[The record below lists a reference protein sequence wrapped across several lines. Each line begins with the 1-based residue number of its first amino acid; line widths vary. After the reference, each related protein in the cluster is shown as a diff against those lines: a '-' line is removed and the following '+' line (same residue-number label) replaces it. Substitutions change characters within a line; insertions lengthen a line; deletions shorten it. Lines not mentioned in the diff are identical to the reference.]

1 MRDISGELQERANLF
16 AEQIN
21 AHEAQ
26 FAKLIDQLKREHD
39 QRREDLKTELEV
51 VNRLLDLELRWFSSA
66 PAAPTVQTPE
76 AVHQAVHQPAQQSAP
91 QTPQHLAHQPVQ
103 DSSHRPQFQPQTQ
116 PEQPLAD
123 FLVSKLNEV
132 GVLSR
137 DDLRRLALKEGYFA
151 DADTAERD
159 MHNTLL
165 NVVQAGLIRQLPNGD
180 FAPANIRLRRAM

>member
-103 DSSHRPQFQPQTQ
+103 DNSHRPQFQPQTQ

-123 FLVSKLNEV
+123 FLVSRLNEA

>member
-1 MRDISGELQERANLF
+1 MRDIRGELQERANLF

-21 AHEAQ
+21 AHEVQ
-26 FAKLIDQLKREHD
+26 FDKLIDQLQREHD
-39 QRREDLKTELEV
+39 QRREDLKTELEA
-51 VNRLLDLELRWFSSA
+51 VNRLLDIELRRFSSA

-76 AVHQAVHQPAQQSAP
+76 AVHQAVHQPAQQFAP
-91 QTPQHLAHQPVQ
+91 QQPHSAHQPVQ
-103 DSSHRPQFQPQTQ
+103 DSHRPQFQPQPQ

-151 DADTAERD
+151 DADTAERG

-165 NVVQAGLIRQLPNGD
+165 NVVQTGLIRQLPNGD